1 MKYNC
6 LEYLKI
12 TLVIRHDHHSS
23 IWNMIYLIWFHQP
36 LSMRVHDAP
45 TWALR
50 MSVVLE
56 IVIKFLWPKVCM
68 IRRSIFHHYFNGIWC
83 ICIWVR
89 GFTGFW
95 SPWINHVIH
104 LDNNI
109 TRIYREMLNMFQ
121 YYIEINYLQQIKII
135 SKNFNKDWIGNKS
148 GLRFVIKYV

>member
-104 LDNNI
+104 LGNNI
-109 TRIYREMLNMFQ
+109 TMIYRKVIRAYLKMCN
-121 YYIEINYLQQIKII
+121 ICINP
-135 SKNFNKDWIGNKS
+135 N
-148 GLRFVIKYV
+148 VKYVRIIHKNQLFTTNKNHI

>member
-1 MKYNC
+1 MKHNNVSLPSAVGEIQL

-36 LSMRVHDAP
+36 PSMRVHDVP

-95 SPWINHVIH
+95 SHS
-104 LDNNI
+104 
-109 TRIYREMLNMFQ
+109 M
-121 YYIEINYLQQIKII
+121 YYV
-135 SKNFNKDWIGNKS
+135 SFDWQCFTCSGSIVSSWLIGEQCVK
-148 GLRFVIKYV
+148 K